1 MINDQG
7 QRQKIYE
14 RSKYFNCQKMNPVFS
29 NRQEAGRKLASKL
42 TAYLNNSQA
51 IVLGLP
57 RGGVPVAYE
66 IAKIL
71 NLPLDVCLVKKLT
84 ISSNSEIVIGAIAED
99 ALVHDYSGRM
109 IIIDQ
114 DITQT
119 YEIDPETIRA
129 IAARAKAELKWRDA
143 CYRHFR
149 PLLKIRERVVI
160 LVDDGIATGSTIHAA
175 VTALRQHKPK
185 QIIIATP
192 IASLDGVKRIKT
204 YADDLICLITAK
216 SLYAVDFWYEDF
228 SPVTDQE
235 VCELLSQE
243 THQSTTVV
251 TT

>member
-1 MINDQG
+1 MKPI
-7 QRQKIYE
+7 
-14 RSKYFNCQKMNPVFS
+14 FS
-29 NRQEAGRKLASKL
+29 NRQEAGRTLASKL

-66 IAKIL
+66 IAKML

-84 ISSNSEIVIGAIAED
+84 IPQNSEVVIGAIAEN

-109 IIIDQ
+109 ILIDE

-119 YEIDPETIRA
+119 YQIDPETIRA
-129 IAARAKAELKWRDA
+129 IAARAKAELKWRDS

-149 PLLKIRERVVI
+149 PWLRIRGRVVI

-175 VTALRQHKPK
+175 VTALRQHQPK

-192 IASLDGVKRIKT
+192 VASLPGIKRLKT
-204 YADDLICLITAK
+204 YADEVIYLVTTK
-216 SLYAVDFWYEDF
+216 SLYAVDFWYEDS

-235 VCELLSQE
+235 VCDLLSQE
-243 THQSTTVV
+243 TQKLTV
-251 TT
+251 